1 MSPRRDPATRRA
13 LPWLLGALLLA
24 ASALFVR
31 ARVQRAVREHP
42 PLGRFIEVDGVR
54 LHLIDAGE
62 PLDDEAVVLL
72 HGNGTMALDFVLAGT
87 VDALSP
93 MRRVIAF
100 DRPGFGFSERPRG
113 RRWTPEAQAALLS
126 KALTQLGVRRAVVL
140 GHSWGTLVAISMA
153 LAQPRQV
160 SHLVLAS
167 GYYYPTVRADALL
180 LSPPA
185 LPIIGTLLRHT
196 LSPLLGRLMW
206 TPIMRRMFGPAPV
219 PPSFAVFPK
228 WLALQPHQLRAAA
241 AESAGMIPA
250 AWRLHGRY
258 AELSMPVTILAGSDD
273 RQVQTALHAERLHRE
288 LPGSSL
294 QVVPGQGHML
304 QHLAP
309 EVVEHALREAAGL
322 LPQPVAAGAA
332 KGFSAAVEGTA

>member
-1 MSPRRDPATRRA
+1 MALTRRPDSPRRA
-13 LPWLLGALLLA
+13 LPWVAALLLLA
-24 ASALFVR
+24 ASAMFVR

-54 LHLIDAGE
+54 LHLVDAGE

-87 VDALSP
+87 VDAIAP

-100 DRPGFGFSERPRG
+100 DRPGFGFSERPRW
-113 RRWTPEAQAALLS
+113 RRWTPEAQAALLAR
-126 KALTQLGVRRAVVL
+126 ALDQLGVRRAVVF
-140 GHSWGTLVAISMA
+140 GHSWGTLVAVAMA
-153 LAQPRQV
+153 LDHPERV
-160 SHLVLAS
+160 SRLVLAS
-167 GYYYPTVRADALL
+167 GYYYPTLRIDAAL

-185 LPIIGTLLRHT
+185 LPLIGTLMRHT
-196 LSPLLGRLMW
+196 ISPLLGRLMW
-206 TPIMRRMFGPAPV
+206 TPIMRRMFGPAAV
-219 PPSFAVFPK
+219 PPSFTAFPK
-228 WLALQPHQLRAAA
+228 WLALQPRQLRAAA
-241 AESAGMIPA
+241 GESAGMIAA
-250 AWRLHGRY
+250 AWRLQKRY

-273 RQVQTALHAERLHRE
+273 RQVQTAAQSERLHRE
-288 LPGSSL
+288 LPGSAL

-322 LPQPVAAGAA
+322 LPHPVMRTPVEIGARPAAA
-332 KGFSAAVEGTA
+332 